1 MPHKI
6 SSPFAWLL
14 LLAGLFSLYM
24 VSATPCR
31 ADDAYT
37 SLLGA
42 ANQLLKDGKLPEARQ
57 TATTATSIAPDRFE
71 AYVIAG
77 VAAHQQGADAD
88 ARPLIEKALA
98 LAPDDKKPK
107 IQKFLDTL
115 GSAKVASAV
124 AGSAPT
130 PTPTGTGPPSPT
142 SAVPQPIVI
151 ADLDLKMMGIPAGSF
166 TMGSPDG
173 EEGRESNEGPQ
184 VRVTLSKS
192 FWMGRTEMTQAQW
205 EAIMGTDVLQQR
217 DLYKKADME
226 RRMKEEDDGLDP
238 NYAMAGEG
246 PKYPMY
252 YVSWDDAMEYCRR
265 LTERER
271 AAGRLPEG
279 YQYTLPTEAQ
289 WEYACR
295 AGTDGPDAGDL
306 NALNA
311 MAWYDDN
318 SGKQTHEVATKAEN
332 NWGLCDMHGNVSE
345 WCLDYYDDKYYS
357 GYSGVTQVTN
367 PVGPTSGS
375 SRVVRGGS
383 WAIDWDD
390 CRSAFRYASDPGDCE
405 NYLGFRIALVPS
417 R

>member
-1 MPHKI
+1 MLNKI
-6 SSPFAWLL
+6 ASSLTWLP
-14 LLAGLFSLYM
+14 LFGVLFGLYM
-24 VSATPCR
+24 VPATPCR

-57 TATTATSIAPDRFE
+57 TATTATALEPTRFE
-71 AYVIAG
+71 AYFLAG
-77 VAAHQQGADAD
+77 AVAHQQGADAD

-98 LAPDDKKPK
+98 LAPEEKKAK
-107 IQKFLDTL
+107 IQKFLDSL
-115 GSAKVASAV
+115 VSVKVASAV
-124 AGSAPT
+124 AGPAPT
-130 PTPTGTGPPSPT
+130 PTPTGTGPPPLT
-142 SAVPQPIVI
+142 PAVPQPIAI

-173 EEGRESNEGPQ
+173 EQGRSVVEGPQ

-192 FWMGRTEMTQAQW
+192 FWMGRTEVTQAQW

-217 DLYKKADME
+217 DLYKKADTE
-226 RRMKEEDDGLDP
+226 RRMKEEDDGLES

-295 AGTDGPDAGDL
+295 AGTDGPYAGDH
-306 NALNA
+306 NA

-332 NWGLCDMHGNVSE
+332 NWGLCDMQGNVSE
-345 WCLDYYDDKYYS
+345 WCLDYYDKYYS

-383 WAIDWDD
+383 WALSWDG

-405 NYLGFRIALVPS
+405 NYLGFRLALAS
-417 R
+417 ASTN